1 MRPQRIVDLSQPVGP
16 DTPVFPGDG
25 PVRIEIV
32 DQTTMNLSRIE
43 LSVHTGTHMDAPF
56 HFFHDAAAI
65 DRVPLERCM
74 GLAALIDLRGI
85 PAGGEIRRGH
95 LESFRG
101 TLGRARLAVLHTG
114 WSKEWGSPRY
124 FRDHP
129 RLSGEAAEFLLDCGV
144 ELTGVDMPS
153 VDQAPYPAHR
163 VLLAAGVPIVENLTN
178 LDAIG
183 ADFFELIVLPL
194 RLAGRDG
201 SPVRAIAVTRVS
213 KGGTPSKTHHT
224 CIGAAGGIT

>member
-1 MRPQRIVDLSQPVGP
+1 MSARRIVDLSQPVGP

-25 PVRIEIV
+25 PVRVDVIEMM

-56 HFFHDAAAI
+56 HFFQDAATI
-65 DRVPLERCM
+65 DRMPLERCM

-85 PAGGEIRRGH
+85 PAGSEIRREH
-95 LESFRG
+95 IESRRD
-101 TLGRARLAVLHTG
+101 TLRQARIAVLHTG
-114 WSKEWGSPRY
+114 WSKEWGSERY
-124 FRDHP
+124 FHDHP
-129 RLSGEAAEFLLDCGV
+129 RLSGDAAEFLVDAGV

-153 VDQAPYPAHR
+153 VDQAPFPAHK
-163 VLLAAGVPIVENLTN
+163 VLLGAGVPIVENLTN

-183 ADFFELIVLPL
+183 ADLFELIVLPL

-201 SPVRAIAVTRVS
+201 SPVRAVAVF
-213 KGGTPSKTHHT
+213 
-224 CIGAAGGIT
+224 

>member
-1 MRPQRIVDLSQPVGP
+1 MHPRRIVDLSQPVGP

-56 HFFHDAAAI
+56 HFFQSAATI

-74 GLAALIDLRGI
+74 GMAALIDLRGI
-85 PAGGEIRRGH
+85 LAGSEIRRDH
-95 LESFRG
+95 IEAHRD
-101 TLGRARLAVLHTG
+101 TLRRARLAVLHTG
-114 WSKEWGSPRY
+114 WSKEWGSQHY

-129 RLSGEAAEFLLDCGV
+129 RLSGDAADFLVDCGV
-144 ELTGVDMPS
+144 VLTGVDMPS
-153 VDQAPYPAHR
+153 VDRAPYPAHR
-163 VLLAAGVPIVENLTN
+163 VLLGAGVPIVENLTN

-183 ADFFELIVLPL
+183 ADLFELIVLPL
-194 RLAGRDG
+194 KLAGRDG
-201 SPVRAIAVTRVS
+201 SPVRAIAITRVLGS
-213 KGGTPSKTHHT
+213 G
-224 CIGAAGGIT
+224 

>member
-1 MRPQRIVDLSQPVGP
+1 MSQRRIVDLSQPVGP

-25 PVRIEIV
+25 PVRVDVIEMM

-56 HFFHDAAAI
+56 HFFQGGATI
-65 DRVPLERCM
+65 DRVPLVRCM

-85 PAGGEIRRGH
+85 PAGSEIRRDH
-95 LESFRG
+95 IESRRD
-101 TLGRARLAVLHTG
+101 TLRRARMAVLHTG
-114 WSKEWGSPRY
+114 WSKEWGSQRY

-129 RLSGEAAEFLLDCGV
+129 RLSGDAAEFLVDSGV

-153 VDQAPYPAHR
+153 VDQAPYPAHK
-163 VLLAAGVPIVENLTN
+163 VLLGAGVPIVENLTN

-183 ADFFELIVLPL
+183 ADLFELIVLPL

-201 SPVRAIAVTRVS
+201 SPVRAVAVFSATDS
-213 KGGTPSKTHHT
+213 DLLAS
-224 CIGAAGGIT
+224 GARACP

>member
-1 MRPQRIVDLSQPVGP
+1 MRPRRIVDLSQPVGP

-25 PVRIEIV
+25 PVRIEII
-32 DQTTMNLSRIE
+32 DRTTMNLSRIE

-56 HFFHDAAAI
+56 HFFQDAAAI

-74 GLAALIDLRGI
+74 GLAASIDLRGI
-85 PAGGEIRRGH
+85 PAGSEIRRDH
-95 LESFRG
+95 LEGHRDK
-101 TLGRARLAVLHTG
+101 LRRARLAVLHTG
-114 WSKEWGSPRY
+114 WSTEWGGPRY
-124 FRDHP
+124 FCDHP
-129 RLSGEAAEFLLDCGV
+129 RLSGGAAEFLVDCGV

-163 VLLAAGVPIVENLTN
+163 ALLGAGVAIVENLTN

-183 ADFFELIVLPL
+183 ADLFELIVLPL

-201 SPVRAIAVTRVS
+201 SPVRAVAVVTAR
-213 KGGTPSKTHHT
+213 
-224 CIGAAGGIT
+224 A

>member
-1 MRPQRIVDLSQPVGP
+1 MVEGMGQSTLFSRSS
-16 DTPVFPGDG
+16 TP
-25 PVRIEIV
+25 
-32 DQTTMNLSRIE
+32 
-43 LSVHTGTHMDAPF
+43 
-56 HFFHDAAAI
+56 
-65 DRVPLERCM
+65 
-74 GLAALIDLRGI
+74 LR
-85 PAGGEIRRGH
+85 R
-95 LESFRG
+95 
-101 TLGRARLAVLHTG
+101 
-114 WSKEWGSPRY
+114 
-124 FRDHP
+124 
-129 RLSGEAAEFLLDCGV
+129 AAEFLLDCGV

-224 CIGAAGGIT
+224 CIGAAGGVT

>member
-1 MRPQRIVDLSQPVGP
+1 MSQRRIVDLSQSVGP

-25 PVRIEIV
+25 LVRIDILER
-32 DQTTMNLSRIE
+32 TTMNLSRIE

-56 HFFHDAAAI
+56 HFFQGAPTI
-65 DRVPLERCM
+65 DCVSLERCL

-85 PAGGEIRRGH
+85 PAGSEIRRGH
-95 LESFRG
+95 IESHSD
-101 TLGRARLAVLHTG
+101 TLRYVRMAVIHTG
-114 WSKEWGSPRY
+114 WSKEWGSQRY

-129 RLSGEAAEFLLDCGV
+129 RLSGDAAEFLVNCGV

-163 VLLAAGVPIVENLTN
+163 VLLGAGVPIVENLTN

-183 ADFFELIVLPL
+183 SDLFELIVLPL

-201 SPVRAIAVTRVS
+201 SPVRAIAVS
-213 KGGTPSKTHHT
+213 
-224 CIGAAGGIT
+224 I

>member
-1 MRPQRIVDLSQPVGP
+1 MSRRRIVDLSQPVGR

-25 PVRIEIV
+25 AVHIEII
-32 DQTTMNLSRIE
+32 DQDTTNLSRIA

-56 HFFHDAAAI
+56 HFFNNAAAI

-85 PAGGEIRRGH
+85 PAGSEIRRDQIEARRDSLRH
-95 LESFRG
+95 
-101 TLGRARLAVLHTG
+101 ARLAVLHTG

-129 RLSGEAAEFLLDCGV
+129 RLSGEAAEFLVECGV

-153 VDQAPYPAHR
+153 VDQAPYPAHK
-163 VLLAAGVPIVENLTN
+163 VLLGAGVPIVENLTN

-183 ADFFELIVLPL
+183 ADLFELIVLPL
-194 RLAGRDG
+194 RLVGRDG
-201 SPVRAIAVTRVS
+201 SPVRAIAVAL
-213 KGGTPSKTHHT
+213 P
-224 CIGAAGGIT
+224 